1 MKIYT
6 WEEDGGAEKVIGNI
20 IFYTLYICGERQ
32 KERGGKEGDREGRR
46 ESSTETDRKQ
56 LLWRTDLRCKTE
68 TE

>member
-32 KERGGKEGDREGRR
+32 KERGGRDGDREGRR
-46 ESSTETDRKQ
+46 EREEKREDIIR
-56 LLWRTDLRCKTE
+56 RIGA
-68 TE
+68 